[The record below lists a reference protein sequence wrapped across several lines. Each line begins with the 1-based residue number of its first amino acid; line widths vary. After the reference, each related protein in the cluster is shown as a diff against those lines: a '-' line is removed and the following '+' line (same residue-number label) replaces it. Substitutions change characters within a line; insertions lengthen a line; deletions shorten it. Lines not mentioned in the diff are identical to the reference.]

1 MQEVA
6 KREVSPKSGTT
17 LSRGR
22 WHIFS
27 GSTPKGWGTMGHTR
41 TVIQSRWD
49 LAILRG
55 IAEGLNRPALLARH
69 CQVPRRSLYRRL
81 KQLTQAGLIE
91 PAPQPPLEGQKGV
104 RWAVFRLT
112 EQGERWQKALQR
124 LEAVGLKAEQI
135 LRLCPML
142 QCPCRLRAL
151 ELLLRQP
158 TRPRLLLLGLRVSG
172 KLVFEH
178 LKRLQRLRVVHRK
191 VIPSRPVQVRYEL
204 TPQGEKIARA
214 LLEARQLL
222 AEELSVTDASPSS
235 AGQG

>member
-1 MQEVA
+1 MAYFQRLNAEGVGA
-6 KREVSPKSGTT
+6 MR
-17 LSRGR
+17 
-22 WHIFS
+22 
-27 GSTPKGWGTMGHTR
+27 HTR
-41 TVIQSRWD
+41 TTIQSRWD
-49 LAILRG
+49 VAILRG

-81 KQLTQAGLIE
+81 KHLMQAGLIE
-91 PAPQPPLEGQKGV
+91 PVPQPPLEGQKGV
-104 RWAVFRLT
+104 RWAVLRLT
-112 EQGERWQKALQR
+112 EQGKRWQKALQR
-124 LEAVGLKAEQI
+124 LEAAGLKVEQI

-142 QCPCRLRAL
+142 QCPCRLRSL
-151 ELLLRQP
+151 ELMLRQP

-222 AEELSVTDASPSS
+222 ADELSLTDASPSS